1 MLVVNFFLVDKPFR
15 FFSTASQP
23 EFDDDN
29 VSVDVADSFDSQS
42 SAADGQGVSGGSATS
57 SIPAYGGSGAGS
69 NASGKLT
76 DDDTII
82 RDREEVF
89 PSLTAIDEKYEGFE
103 LPAAKGDDIPLK
115 ELAEKFRLYL
125 AKTQKLY
132 FDIDTIRFFISG
144 FAASHFEILEGLSGT
159 GKSSLPR
166 YFAEFIGANVLFL
179 PVQATW
185 RDKTSILGFYNEFSK
200 TYTETDFLSALY
212 EANYSTDTINF
223 YVLDEMNISRVEY
236 YFADLL
242 SVLEYP
248 VADIAILAKD
258 SLFWPQ
264 LKNTFI
270 LWGYS
275 LCFGF
280 ITPIIQAL
288 FLNEI
293 KGKPRSF
300 ARYLYVLPAAVPGVA
315 GLAVWRYIWNPD
327 SGIANMIIGFFGV
340 KPQTWLLDEKLIK
353 LTLSLPGL
361 LGGGLNLLVYLIA
374 IEGVSPELYE
384 AASLD
389 GATRFKSLIFITL
402 PQITYM
408 ISIQLLLSISGSL
421 LAFDTPYIMTD
432 GSGGPNGAATTVV
445 FGIYN
450 KAYTELQYGQ
460 AMATSIV
467 LLIIMLAMNFI
478 KQAFEK
484 KFGDD

>member
-1 MLVVNFFLVDKPFR
+1 MTEVSKGKRLRKMREFGLAAAFIFPGMLCIFVFKYVMSAQSLIYSFFNYDYVSP
-15 FFSTASQP
+15 P
-23 EFDDDN
+23 GEF
-29 VSVDVADSFDSQS
+29 V
-42 SAADGQGVSGGSATS
+42 G
-57 SIPAYGGSGAGS
+57 
-69 NASGKLT
+69 
-76 DDDTII
+76 
-82 RDREEVF
+82 
-89 PSLTAIDEKYEGFE
+89 
-103 LPAAKGDDIPLK
+103 LK
-115 ELAEKFRLYL
+115 
-125 AKTQKLY
+125 
-132 FDIDTIRFFISG
+132 
-144 FAASHFEILEGLSGT
+144 
-159 GKSSLPR
+159 
-166 YFAEFIGANVLFL
+166 
-179 PVQATW
+179 
-185 RDKTSILGFYNEFSK
+185 
-200 TYTETDFLSALY
+200 
-212 EANYSTDTINF
+212 NY
-223 YVLDEMNISRVEY
+223 
-236 YFADLL
+236 
-242 SVLEYP
+242 
-248 VADIAILAKD
+248 IAILAKD

-288 FLNEI
+288 LLNEI
-293 KGKPRSF
+293 KGKPRSL
-300 ARYLYVLPAAVPGVA
+300 ARDLYVLPAAVPGVA